1 MITSQLRILFLED
14 NPADFELMIRE
25 LESAGYKID
34 STRAET
40 EQDFLDNL
48 DSNIDVIL
56 ADYTLPQFDALKAIH
71 LLQERELNIPL
82 IVVSGTISEEAA
94 VECIKEGA
102 WDYLL
107 KDRLTR
113 LGPAIEQALNEKKL
127 RDEKRLAEGD
137 LRDSEERYRSLVEVS
152 PETIVV
158 HSKGKIVYINPTGV
172 KLVKARNMEEL
183 IGRDIFDFVPQNFK
197 EIVAERVRLV
207 QEEQKTLPALEEKLF
222 TLDGNTIEVEISG
235 GPLLYQN
242 QPATQLI
249 IRDISARK
257 RRERELEALVTVSTA
272 LRVAYNRDDIP
283 EVLMDQLP
291 DLLEVEAL
299 GLIKID
305 LISGDTVLE
314 AAAGNWASKV
324 GGNFSV
330 GDKINNKVIEN
341 VVPYLSNDI
350 NQDQLISKPKQLNG
364 INALTCLPLMAQGE
378 ILGTMW
384 VGRVSAIDEEEVR
397 LYSAVADMAAN
408 AIQRANTTERLESSF
423 IETVLALAKT
433 MDARDA
439 QIADHSQ
446 RLAILAENTLRALGG
461 NLDEIEAIRWAALLH
476 DIGKIAVPD
485 EILRKVGPL
494 SEKEWDVMKKHP
506 DMGAEIV
513 SPVEKLSHVAPIIRA
528 HQENYDG
535 SGYPLGLASEAIP
548 KAARVLRVV
557 DAFGAMTEDRVYRER
572 VDYKEAL
579 NELQRC
585 AGRDFDPLVVETF
598 IKVINE
604 MNPLEDN

>member
-25 LESAGYKID
+25 LERAGYSID
-34 STRAET
+34 STRVET
-40 EQDFLDNL
+40 EKDFLEKL
-48 DSNIDVIL
+48 DSEIDVIL

-71 LLQERELNIPL
+71 ILKDRELNIPL
-82 IVVSGTISEEAA
+82 IVITGTISEEAA

-113 LGPAIEQALNEKKL
+113 LGPAIEQALNEMKL
-127 RDEKRLAEGD
+127 RDEKRHAEGD
-137 LRDSEERYRSLVEVS
+137 LKESEARYRSLVEVS

-158 HSKGKIVYINPTGV
+158 HTKGKIVYINPAGV
-172 KLVKARNMEEL
+172 KLVKAENAEDI

-207 QEEQKTLPALEEKLF
+207 QKEQKTVPALEEKLF
-222 TLDGNTIEVEISG
+222 VLDGNTIDVEISG
-235 GPLLYQN
+235 GPLIYQN

-249 IRDISARK
+249 IRDISSRK

-291 DLLEVEAL
+291 ELLEVEAL
-299 GLIKID
+299 GLVRFDSKG
-305 LISGDTVLE
+305 GDNILE
-314 AAAGNWASKV
+314 AAAGVWASEV

-330 GDKINNKVIEN
+330 VSKINDNVIEN
-341 VVPYLSNDI
+341 VIPYLSEDI
-350 NQDQLISKPKQLNG
+350 TKDKLISNPEQLNG
-364 INALTCLPLMAQGE
+364 INTLACLPLMAQGE
-378 ILGTMW
+378 ILGTLW
-384 VGRVSAIDEEEVR
+384 VGRVSGIDQEEVR
-397 LYSAVADMAAN
+397 LFSAIADMAAN

-433 MDARDA
+433 MDARDQ

-461 NLDEIEAIRWAALLH
+461 KPDEIEAIRWAALLH

-485 EILRKVGPL
+485 QILLKVGPL
-494 SEKEWDVMKKHP
+494 TETEWDVMKKHP
-506 DMGAEIV
+506 DTGAEIV
-513 SPVEKLSHVAPIIRA
+513 SPVEKLSHVSPIIRA
-528 HQENYDG
+528 HQENFDG
-535 SGYPLGLASEAIP
+535 TGYPLGLASEEIP
-548 KAARVLRVV
+548 VAARVLRVV

-579 NELQRC
+579 EELQRC
-585 AGRDFDPLVVETF
+585 AGHDFDPQVVEIF
-598 IKVINE
+598 VKVIDE
-604 MNPLEDN
+604 MNLLKDD